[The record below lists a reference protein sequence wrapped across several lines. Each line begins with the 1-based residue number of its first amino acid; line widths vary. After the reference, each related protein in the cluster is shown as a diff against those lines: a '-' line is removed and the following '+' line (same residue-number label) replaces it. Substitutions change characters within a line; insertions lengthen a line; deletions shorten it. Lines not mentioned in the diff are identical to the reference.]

1 MQAPNYL
8 HRLVQHRVAAIQRD
22 SWRFR
27 LQNGL
32 ERRWSKIRTTEGM
45 WFATK
50 AMGVVAACVFFFVIS
65 SSISLYYLDANSPVS
80 QRSTL
85 VPSIY
90 LQQFG
95 LSFLSKFGMLP
106 GEIIE
111 SEQKPGFKSDAA
123 ISVEV
128 LDDFGRSI
136 PQDGEDETWM
146 VWTEVDERGSQKM
159 RSVIEPPKDKN
170 LLNNFSE
177 KVLAARCRPG
187 IKNGQIVP
195 SHLIY
200 LFNKITV
207 VAAYN

>member
-1 MQAPNYL
+1 
-8 HRLVQHRVAAIQRD
+8 
-22 SWRFR
+22 
-27 LQNGL
+27 
-32 ERRWSKIRTTEGM
+32 M

-50 AMGVVAACVFFFVIS
+50 AIGVVMASVLFFVIS
-65 SSISLYYLDANSPVS
+65 SSISLYYIDSNSPA
-80 QRSTL
+80 REKPTL
-85 VPSIY
+85 VPSLY
-90 LQQFG
+90 FQQFA
-95 LSFLSKFGMLP
+95 LTFLSKFGMLP
-106 GEIIE
+106 GVIIE
-111 SEQKPGFKSDAA
+111 SEQGGNFKSDAA

-159 RSVIEPPKDKN
+159 RSVIEPPKDKS

-187 IKNGQIVP
+187 IKNGQTVP

-207 VAAYN
+207 VASYN